1 MVQDNHIL
9 EKETSPDLEVAGET
23 PKEAKL
29 QDLVSKNP
37 SWPEFEAEKT
47 IREQARE
54 SLPRIESSEDVEKI
68 SQTEERPAQQVV

>member
-1 MVQDNHIL
+1 M
-9 EKETSPDLEVAGET
+9 EVARDT
-23 PKEAKL
+23 PEAKL
-29 QDLVSKNP
+29 QDMVSQNP

-47 IREQARE
+47 IQEQARE